1 MAEAIRH
8 AAWQTVY
15 EVRETRGTLDL
26 GTRYSCADFLE
37 AVEFALDYLVD
48 QDPERSGLVRGLRVD
63 RVRGEARSAV
73 WRYDSEDAQ
82 EQADEPTRIWGFD
95 ITRRWRG
102 PTGRAA

>member
-1 MAEAIRH
+1 
-8 AAWQTVY
+8 
-15 EVRETRGTLDL
+15 
-26 GTRYSCADFLE
+26 
-37 AVEFALDYLVD
+37 
-48 QDPERSGLVRGLRVD
+48 
-63 RVRGEARSAV
+63 VRGEARSAV